1 MATSCFHPSSS
12 LEAVTLVNGPLPS
25 FSNTLSRSFPVFS
38 SMHHQHHF
46 PLSVLFVVVF
56 SSSLPTSFPSLS
68 VALSSCLFHQSLR
81 ILYQCYFCFSY
92 CSLNRSHISLP
103 FPHISPKDKNPYLTS
118 ATCSAPRV
126 TLVPAPF
133 FFHPFL
139 RCFHLG
145 FRLSSLLEYLF
156 LDAYLLFVLRP
167 GPALYS
173 RFICSSSLMLKT
185 AMGHHARLCSS
196 YQEPLFLEVP

>member
-46 PLSVLFVVVF
+46 PLSVLFVVVS
-56 SSSLPTSFPSLS
+56 SSSLPTPFPSLS
-68 VALSSCLFHQSLR
+68 VALSSCLFHKSLR

-92 CSLNRSHISLP
+92 CCSLNRSHISLP

-118 ATCSAPRV
+118 PTCSAPRV
-126 TLVPAPF
+126 TPHSCPI
-133 FFHPFL
+133 
-139 RCFHLG
+139 
-145 FRLSSLLEYLF
+145 LF
-156 LDAYLLFVLRP
+156 PSF
-167 GPALYS
+167 S
-173 RFICSSSLMLKT
+173 
-185 AMGHHARLCSS
+185 
-196 YQEPLFLEVP
+196 